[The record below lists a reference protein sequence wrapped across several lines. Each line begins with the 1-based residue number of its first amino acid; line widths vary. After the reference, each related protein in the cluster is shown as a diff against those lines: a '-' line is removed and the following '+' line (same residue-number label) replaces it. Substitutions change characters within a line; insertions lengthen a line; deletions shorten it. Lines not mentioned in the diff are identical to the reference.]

1 MPNPRCL
8 RWTALLSL
16 GAATIVFVDLGL
28 AVVMPPAPL
37 AAGVDV
43 FSAIAIWLTAFS
55 ITMMTV
61 WPPPATFDRLQL
73 LHQSSGLALVLMG
86 LAIASEVTNL
96 WSGIPLKETFDLAP
110 YETLLRPWAFVA
122 LGVGLWGVNGIPQ
135 WQVVLSQ
142 GGAIVSSSLLLLELL
157 EFVYQ
162 WPQPFSTSSIG
173 TVMAA
178 LLLCLLSTSLLLLRP
193 HRGLMRYFWAP
204 TAGGVLLRQLFPW
217 VIIGPAVIGWVVEFI
232 HHDLNL
238 VNGTAAQQIQATSTM
253 IFFVTLLAIGVR
265 RLNQLEQERQSFYR
279 AYTEIEQIF
288 RSSIFLSPF
297 PMVLVAADGQLW
309 LMNRAWQEET
319 GYSPSEITTWQ
330 QWLAVAFPQEDQR
343 KWAATEFQ
351 RCLNNHERVEHGD
364 VKIATRWGEERIW
377 NMVSIPLQLTTSNQH
392 LVLVTAVD
400 VSEQRQMTQQL
411 EANKLE
417 LESQVIAR
425 TLDLLQVNAEL
436 QASEEKLNQLL
447 DRADAFVSQLRA
459 FPDGSWRYE
468 YLSQG
473 HLRILGYSPF
483 DFREN
488 PDLWRSRVPPED
500 WEAYHRPFREKLL
513 QEGCAHTEYRF
524 QHRDGHY
531 LWISLNASAE
541 RQGDGSYLIT
551 CVGVDITQRKKA
563 VLALAESE
571 ARFRQM
577 ADSSTLMIWLADTEG
592 KVDFA
597 NQTILKFLGTSLDE
611 LLGWNWLNF
620 VHPSDRPYVEEQT
633 HQAIQQQ
640 QGYEIEYR
648 IRNHQGIY
656 RWILEQAAPRYDENG
671 TCIGYIGS
679 GIDIT
684 KIKLAEEKLRHA
696 AWQDSLTGLPNRTFL
711 TEKIDQLLVAY
722 HRGEILPFAV
732 MFLDLDRFKV
742 INDSLGHGAGDE
754 LLLEIA
760 HRLRSSMREQDTLGR
775 LGGDEFIAIIENIQQ
790 VQDVYECGDRLRY
803 RVSEPYVLKGTE
815 VSVGVSIGI
824 AIVNSC
830 YHSAGEL
837 LRDADIAMYA
847 AKARGRNCMQLFQ
860 PEYHQAAYTRLH
872 REQEFRR
879 ALEQEQLEIF
889 YQPIVTLN
897 HGSLAGFEVLV
908 RWQHPETGWISPA
921 EFLPLAIGLGLATK
935 VDEWVLQKTVAT
947 LRAWQQM
954 FGAGIADLTLSVN
967 ISDAFFD
974 SGQMVNLLK
983 SLLATYGIRGQ
994 QLILEITE
1002 QVIMANPELAREQL
1016 EALQAMKIRCSIDD
1030 FGTGYS
1036 SLSRL
1041 SQLPLYALKIDQ
1053 SFVQGIETSFQNLE
1067 IVRAIISL
1075 AQAIQLE
1082 VVAEGI
1088 ENTYQKQCLQQL
1100 GCQRGQGFLFS
1111 KPLSEAQARQ
1121 LLEATVAIRQAE
1133 SK

>member
-1 MPNPRCL
+1 MLNPRFL
-8 RWTALLSL
+8 RWTALFSL
-16 GAATIVFVDLGL
+16 GAATAVLVDLGL
-28 AVVMPPAPL
+28 AVVIQRAPL
-37 AAGVDV
+37 VAGIDPL
-43 FSAIAIWLTAFS
+43 SAIAIWLTAFS
-55 ITMMTV
+55 ITTMTV
-61 WPPPATFDRLQL
+61 WPRPATLDRLQL
-73 LHQSSGLALVLMG
+73 LHQSSGLALILMG

-96 WSGIPLKETFDLAP
+96 WSGMHLREIFDLTA
-110 YETLLRPWAFVA
+110 YETLLRPWAFVG
-122 LGVGLWGVNGIPQ
+122 LGVGLWGVSGIPR

-142 GGAIVSSSLLLLELL
+142 GGAIVGSSLLFLEVL
-157 EFVYQ
+157 EFAYRL
-162 WPQPFSTSSIG
+162 PRTTSNIG
-173 TVMAA
+173 TVMTA

-204 TAGGVLLRQLFPW
+204 TAGGILLRQLLPW
-217 VIIGPAVIGWVVEFI
+217 VIIAPVVIGWTIEVI
-232 HHDLNL
+232 HHDFNL
-238 VNGTAAQQIQATSTM
+238 IDGVLAQELQVITT
-253 IFFVTLLAIGVR
+253 ILFFVGLLAIGVR
-265 RLNQLEQERQSFYR
+265 RINELEQERQSFYR

-297 PMVLVAADGQLW
+297 PMALVAADGQLW

-330 QWLAVAFPQEDQR
+330 QWLAVAFPQEAQR
-343 KWAATEFQ
+343 EWVSREFQ
-351 RCLNNHERVEHGD
+351 RCLKSHERVEHGD
-364 VKIATRWGEERIW
+364 VKIHTHWGEERIW
-377 NMVSIPLQLTTSNQH
+377 NMVSLPLQLTTSNQE
-392 LVLVTAVD
+392 LVLITAVD
-400 VSEQRQMTQQL
+400 VSEHRQMTQQL

-425 TLDLLQVNAEL
+425 TLDLLEVNAEL

-483 DFREN
+483 DFKEN

-500 WEAYHRPFREKLL
+500 WEAYHRPFREKLFK
-513 QEGCAHTEYRF
+513 EGCAHTEYRF

-592 KVDFA
+592 KVEFA
-597 NQTILKFLGTSLDE
+597 NQTILKFLGTSLDQ

-620 VHPSDRPYVEEQT
+620 VHPSDRTRVEEVT
-633 HQAIQQQ
+633 RQAIQQQ

-648 IRNHQGIY
+648 IRTAQGVY
-656 RWILEQAAPRYDENG
+656 RWVLEQAAPRYDENG

-684 KIKLAEEKLRHA
+684 NIKVAEEKLRHA

-711 TEKIDQLLVAY
+711 TEKIEQLLGAY
-722 HRGEILPFAV
+722 HRGEIPPFAV
-732 MFLDLDRFKV
+732 LFLDLDRFKV
-742 INDSLGHGAGDE
+742 VNDSLGHGAGDE

-790 VQDVYECGDRLRY
+790 IQDVYECGDRLRY

-824 AIVNSC
+824 AIVNSR

-879 ALEQEQLEIF
+879 ALEQDQLEVF
-889 YQPIVTLN
+889 YQPIVMLKTEN
-897 HGSLAGFEVLV
+897 VVGFEALI
-908 RWQHPETGWISPA
+908 RWQHPEGGWISPT
-921 EFLPLAIGLGLATK
+921 EFLPLALGLGLATK
-935 VDEWVLQKTVAT
+935 LDEWVLQKAILT
-947 LRAWQQM
+947 LHQWQQL
-954 FGAGIADLTLSVN
+954 FGSRVADLTLSVN

-974 SGQMVNLLK
+974 SGQMVNLLRK
-983 SLLATYGIRGQ
+983 LLNSYGIRGQ

-1016 EALQAMKIRCSIDD
+1016 EALQAMNIRCSIDD

-1088 ENTYQKQCLQQL
+1088 ENAYQKQCLEQL

-1111 KPLSEAQARQ
+1111 QPLSEAQARQ

-1133 SK
+1133 GK